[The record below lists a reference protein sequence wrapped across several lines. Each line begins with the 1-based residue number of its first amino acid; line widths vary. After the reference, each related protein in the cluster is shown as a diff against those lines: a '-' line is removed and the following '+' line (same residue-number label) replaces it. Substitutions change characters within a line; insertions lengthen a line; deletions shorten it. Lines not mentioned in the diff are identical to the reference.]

1 MQEYKRNFQ
10 TANIARLGMDLAQR
24 TWMFPREKTL
34 KIDQT
39 SLYQGDRY
47 RQPASDQAAGL
58 DDI

>member
-34 KIDQT
+34 KID
-39 SLYQGDRY
+39 
-47 RQPASDQAAGL
+47 
-58 DDI
+58 